1 MAAIAR
7 HSSADA
13 DELENYHW
21 AIMELLRSHQ
31 IFPVSASSDGSDT
44 ERKMQR
50 TLQSK
55 AHGSFAF
62 ILPHAIQC
70 CKLEILIPLYYGHPT
85 IFVQDGRH
93 AAKTYRNQFLTGAR
107 LLVFGN
113 FPCYFEQLR
122 ELAMN
127 PAGPLFHR
135 DVEKVDKQDDRAAAR
150 LLSAESL
157 SFLLRHYPEQ
167 AGLSILLF
175 IGGELIDA
183 WQHRGLKHIDRAKLA
198 FRTKFCIMAW
208 RSHIVAH
215 PDHAPSKHFISH
227 ECFDI
232 LMTLSDSLI
241 ALIVTYRKFFPNCP
255 LCPWLHS
262 TEMCEHVFGML
273 RQLKKDFTYTDM
285 LHLEAK
291 LRRLMMGDFGC
302 LVAQE
307 QANATSSGY
316 FHTYMDKDGIDVES
330 LLAYPTDEEL
340 QCGMDHAL
348 EECSQLLLVVGIDA
362 RAMLRQYQPPQPP
375 RQKKSPPTPMPRPS
389 TFFELT
395 ILQKYAPVSIRVE
408 DEMETLEMAIAAES
422 VDKTLDMCAHPV
434 SLFVISQPN

>member
-1 MAAIAR
+1 LAAIAR
-7 HSSADA
+7 HSSANA
-13 DELENYHW
+13 VKLENYHR
-21 AIMELLRSHQ
+21 ALTELLWDNY
-31 IFPVSASSDGSDT
+31 IFPVSASADGSDT

-55 AHGSFAF
+55 AHGLYLFVLAHPIPS
-62 ILPHAIQC
+62 
-70 CKLEILIPLYYGHPT
+70 CKFEILIPLYRGHPT
-85 IFVQDGRH
+85 IFIQDGRH
-93 AAKTYRNQFLTGAR
+93 AAKTYCNQFLTGAR

-113 FPCYFEQLR
+113 SPCYFEQLR

-157 SFLLRHYPEQ
+157 SFLLHHCPEQ
-167 AGLSILLF
+167 TGLSVLLF

-198 FRTKFCIMAW
+198 FRTKLCLMAW

-215 PDHAPSKHFISH
+215 PDHSPSKHFISH

-241 ALIVTYRKFFPNCP
+241 ALIVTYCKFYPNYP

-262 TEMCEHVFGML
+262 TEMCEHIFGML
-273 RQLKKDFTYTDM
+273 RQLKKDFTYLDM
-285 LHLEAK
+285 LHLESK
-291 LRRLMMGDFGC
+291 LRRLMLGDFGR
-302 LVAQE
+302 LAAQE

-316 FHTYMDKDGIDVES
+316 FHTYMDKDGIDMES

-340 QCGMDHAL
+340 ERVMDHAL
-348 EECSQLLLVVGIDA
+348 EECAQLLLAVGIDA
-362 RAMLRQYQPPQPP
+362 RAMLRQYQPPQPS
-375 RQKKSPPTPMPRPS
+375 RQKSSPTTSTPRPR
-389 TFFELT
+389 TFLELT
-395 ILQKYAPVSIRVE
+395 LLQNHAPELIRVE
-408 DEMETLEMAIAAES
+408 DEMETLDMAIAAES
-422 VDKTLDMCAHPV
+422 IDKTLEM
-434 SLFVISQPN
+434 